1 MAFGPILSG
10 IGSIFGGISSGIAAR
25 KNYKAQKE
33 TNATN
38 LQIQREANQNNL
50 AINQMNNAF
59 NAEQAQLQRDYNT
72 EMWNRENAYNTASAQ
87 RQRLEEAGLNPYVMM
102 NGGSAGV
109 ASGGSGS
116 TAAALAASAAPQQA
130 ARLQAPN
137 LDMSGVQYALHNAMI
152 GAGQVADSFASA
164 RNKESASKLSDAQ
177 TGLVNLQLSTPDFFE
192 SMVAERK
199 ANADYLRGN
208 TNYWNFTPEAIKMQ
222 QDASGIQT
230 QIKLESN
237 RRQLDNLVNSGM
249 LMRAQITSTL
259 LDVESKKI
267 LNQYLPQQQQAD
279 LLVKAANAFSLYQSG
294 QLSMQR
300 AQTEIANQLLI
311 SAKTTGQNI
320 SNYIARKTAYNIIR
334 AMNMDAMA
342 KEVGS
347 YQRIKFA
354 PRDAESRSNK
364 LYWESKSARRDY
376 HLKAYNAALDGLNTI
391 GNLIGTGLKN
401 LGPIRF
407 LMGK

>member
-1 MAFGPILSG
+1 MAVGAILGG
-10 IGSIFGGISSGIAAR
+10 IGSIFGGIGSGIAAR
-25 KNYKAQKE
+25 YNYKAQQE

-38 LQIQREANQNNL
+38 LQMQREANQSNL

-59 NAEQAQLQRDYNT
+59 NADQAQLQRDYNT
-72 EMWNRENAYNTASAQ
+72 EMWQRENAYNTASAQ
-87 RQRLEEAGLNPYVMM
+87 RQRLEAAGLNPYMM
-102 NGGSAGV
+102 MSGGSAGV

-116 TAAALAASAAPQQA
+116 TVAASAASAAPQQA

-164 RNKESASKLSDAQ
+164 RNKESASKLADAQ
-177 TGLVNLQLSTPDFFE
+177 TELANLQLSTPDFFK
-192 SMVAERK
+192 SVVDERK
-199 ANADYLRGN
+199 ANTDYLRGR
-208 TNYWNFTPEAIKMQ
+208 TDYWNFTDKAIKMQ
-222 QDASGIQT
+222 QDASGVQT

-249 LMRAQITSTL
+249 LMRAQASSVL
-259 LDVESKKI
+259 LDAQSKKI
-267 LNQYLPQQQQAD
+267 LNQYLSQQQQAD
-279 LLVKAANAFSLYQSG
+279 LLVKAANAFSLYKSG

-320 SNYIARKTAYNIIR
+320 SNRIARETAYNIIQ

-342 KEVGS
+342 KEVEG
-347 YQRIKFA
+347 YQQIKWA

-364 LYWESKSARRDY
+364 LYWQWKNERRDY
-376 HLKAYNAALDGLNTI
+376 RTKPYKATLQGVNTI
-391 GNLIGTGLKN
+391 GNLIGNIL
-401 LGPIRF
+401 PF
-407 LMGK
+407 

>member
-1 MAFGPILSG
+1 MPVGAILGG
-10 IGSIFGGISSGIAAR
+10 IGSIFGGIGSGIAAR
-25 KNYKAQKE
+25 YNYRAQKE

-38 LQIQREANQNNL
+38 LQLQREANQNNL

-59 NAEQAQLQRDYNT
+59 NAEQSQLQRDYNT
-72 EMWNRENAYNTASAQ
+72 QMWNRENAYNTASAQ
-87 RQRLEEAGLNPYVMM
+87 RQRFEAAGLNPYMM
-102 NGGSAGV
+102 MSGGSAGV

-116 TAAALAASAAPQQA
+116 TAAASAASAAPQQA

-152 GAGQVADSFASA
+152 GAGQVADSFAGA
-164 RNKESASKLSDAQ
+164 RNKDSLSKLADAQ
-177 TGLVNLQLSTPDFFE
+177 AGLANLQFSTPDFFK
-192 SMVAERK
+192 SVVDERK
-199 ANADYLRGN
+199 ANADYLRGK
-208 TNYWNFTPEAIKMQ
+208 TDYWNFTDKAIKMQ
-222 QDASGIQT
+222 QDASGVQT

-249 LMRAQITSTL
+249 LMRAQAALTL
-259 LDVESKKI
+259 LDAQSKKI

-311 SAKTTGQNI
+311 GAKTYGQNI
-320 SNYIARKTAYNIIR
+320 SNSIAKKTAYSIIQ

-342 KEVGS
+342 KEVEG
-347 YQRIKFA
+347 YQRIKWA

-364 LYWESKSARRDY
+364 LYWEWKNERRDY
-376 HLKAYNAALDGLNTI
+376 RVKPYKATLEGVNTV
-391 GNLIGTGLKN
+391 GNL
-401 LGPIRF
+401 LGNILPF
-407 LMGK
+407 